1 MSGNGGIFVGGS
13 NSGNINTGDGN
24 VTQTVQ
30 VVGDPQAAST
40 LERID
45 QLLVALL
52 TGAGQLPAESAEVVT
67 EEAEWLRDEVKSGQL
82 HARHVRHAL
91 DVIAKAAAPVV
102 PLLNAVNE
110 VTDLIL
116 KLLH

>member
-30 VVGDPQAAST
+30 VSGDQQTAST

-45 QLLVALL
+45 QLLAALL
-52 TGAGQLPAESAEVVT
+52 ASAGQLPTESAEVVT

-91 DVIAKAAAPVV
+91 DVLAKAAAPAV
-102 PLLNAVNE
+102 PLLNAVTE